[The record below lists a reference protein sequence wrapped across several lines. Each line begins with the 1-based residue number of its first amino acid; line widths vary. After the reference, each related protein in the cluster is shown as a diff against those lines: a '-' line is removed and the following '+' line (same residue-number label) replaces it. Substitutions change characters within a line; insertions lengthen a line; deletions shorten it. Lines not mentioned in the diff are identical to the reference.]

1 MKDGQLYWIKLL
13 NAKFSINHYGT
24 SRPTEVTSIAV
35 MEVTPNS
42 PNSSTLGKVIKQIT
56 VPHILYKDSSMRG
69 KGFKH
74 FLFQEN
80 TPFLQRIPSSL
91 TSPSEDFWPVSTGP
105 LWFSVLCITGYSPKI
120 IARVLSTHWYSRNH
134 QIALW
139 KLRGK
144 RDFPTFCFKTNPL
157 VRYSLTSF
165 P

>member
-1 MKDGQLYWIKLL
+1 MKDGRVHQIKLL
-13 NAKFSINHYGT
+13 NTKFYINYYGT
-24 SRPTEVTSIAV
+24 GHPTEVTSIAV

-91 TSPSEDFWPVSTGP
+91 TSPSEDFWPVSSDSMF
-105 LWFSVLCITGYSPKI
+105 LFTGYNPKI
-120 IARVLSTHWYSRNH
+120 IS
-134 QIALW
+134 I
-139 KLRGK
+139 
-144 RDFPTFCFKTNPL
+144 
-157 VRYSLTSF
+157 
-165 P
+165 